1 MSQSKAI
8 SPEINGLFE
17 RIENQANEYEKAF
30 NDLNK
35 FQRDSDRIKRSNEEL
50 INRNTELLNKNTEI
64 LNRLDS
70 IENYIALRLNNMYA
84 EVLKHIEVTALE
96 SFKKSSE
103 KVIDEFRNK
112 AEDTIGLIQGST
124 GILELLEKM
133 RNFSVI
139 VDKQLLVIDEK
150 ISALNNKDVE
160 LITARNDFD
169 KLKQKTEENLKDIKI
184 QLDNAIKDNQNKLE
198 ISFNE
203 AVYHL
208 EERIKETII
217 ALKNTHS
224 TINQKLRLADDK
236 ISGFVEIAVQL
247 EEHLKGLQQSSKNN
261 NINKNAINEI
271 KLRIEEVNSSLHH
284 EIEELSTTI
293 NSFDTF
299 TDNKK
304 KYRLIK
310 ITDEELKNNN

>member
-1 MSQSKAI
+1 MSKSNAI
-8 SPEINGLFE
+8 SPEISGLFE

-50 INRNTELLNKNTEI
+50 INRNTELLDKNTEI

-84 EVLKHIEVTALE
+84 EVVKHIEVTVLE
-96 SFKKSSE
+96 NFKKSSE
-103 KVIDEFRNK
+103 KVVDEFKNK
-112 AEDTIGLIQGST
+112 AEDAIGLIQGST
-124 GILELLEKM
+124 GIIELLERMKE
-133 RNFSVI
+133 FSVI

-150 ISALNNKDVE
+150 IGLLNDKDAE
-160 LITARNDFD
+160 LIAARRDFD
-169 KLKQKTEENLKDIKI
+169 KLKQKTEEHLKEIKL
-184 QLDNAIKDNQNKLE
+184 QLDNSLKANQNKLE

-217 ALKNTHS
+217 TLKNTHS

-247 EEHLKGLQQSSKNN
+247 EEHLKGLKQSSSNN
-261 NINKNAINEI
+261 NISKHTIDGI
-271 KLRIEEVNSSLHH
+271 KLRIEEVNNSLHH
-284 EIEELSTTI
+284 EIEVLSATI

-310 ITDEELKNNN
+310 ITED